1 MSMLIEVTTS
11 AGPLR
16 GVRVDCV
23 YPTRVD
29 LSLPEALVDQGPA
42 VGERVTLRWPAGHR
56 GRYALPGHVA
66 AAPDGSHLTVIA
78 RGTPDIEQ
86 QRQFVRAGGGE
97 QVKLL
102 TGVTEESV
110 HEDHLDYLDHLDD
123 EDHEVTDGADGAATS
138 ELPEGEQAAE
148 SAEDAEELPEP
159 IVYNGWVRDL
169 SEQGIAARFEEIY
182 VTEGEP
188 VRLQLQLDNGMLD
201 VGGHVLR
208 ITKLPD
214 TGPKQLL
221 KIDVVVL
228 LEADEAKRRV
238 LRRYVFR
245 HQLLTRAR
253 TGGEALPH

>member
-29 LSLPEALVDQGPA
+29 LSLPEALIDQGPA

-56 GRYALPGHVA
+56 GRYALRGHVA

-123 EDHEVTDGADGAATS
+123 EAPEGPDGAEAADGTES
-138 ELPEGEQAAE
+138 AE
-148 SAEDAEELPEP
+148 TPDNAEDAEELPEP

-182 VTEGEP
+182 VSEGEP
-188 VRLQLQLDNGMLD
+188 VRLQVQLDNGMLD
-201 VGGHVLR
+201 VGGHVIR

-214 TGPKQLL
+214 AGPKQLL

-253 TGGEALPH
+253 TGGEGLPH